1 LQVGE
6 VALELVGLADGS
18 LEGNDGNF
26 GVWGGGN
33 GGGGRSLSGGAQGKA
48 RGQREETNKR
58 TLHGVQKTPSEIP
71 VLTAW
76 LDGEAMRAPPEQ
88 T

>member
-1 LQVGE
+1 
-6 VALELVGLADGS
+6 
-18 LEGNDGNF
+18 
-26 GVWGGGN
+26 
-33 GGGGRSLSGGAQGKA
+33 LSGGAQGKA

-58 TLHGVQKTPSEIP
+58 TLDGVQKTPSEIP